1 MNQFPQLESV
11 IYMNNLNAAQRLVN
25 SIMLSGCE
33 GCTLNIVENEKHCTL
48 GRVMEISQDFNAKQ
62 YDFELINGDHVTLD
76 YEAISVVEP
85 DSDNKVVNIY
95 IEDDFEVGVFT
106 EDILE
111 DNGNLHYYSKER
123 FTEAQKYEEILQIL
137 ESAKQLV
144 EAGYGDIHFTE
155 E

>member
-1 MNQFPQLESV
+1 
-11 IYMNNLNAAQRLVN
+11 MNNLNAAQRLVN

-33 GCTLNIVENEKHCTL
+33 GCTLNIVENGKSCTL
-48 GRVMEISQDFNAKQ
+48 GRIMECHQDFNAKQ
-62 YDFELINGDHVTLD
+62 HEFTLINGDYVTLD
-76 YEAISVVEP
+76 YDSIEVVEP

-111 DNGNLHYYSKER
+111 DNGNLHYYSRER
-123 FTEAQKYEEILQIL
+123 FTEAQKYEEIYKIL
-137 ESAKQLV
+137 EAANNLV

-155 E
+155 EK